1 MQALCQ
7 LSYSPLRDMPT
18 IPSNGAS
25 LKPAQQYFVVSQ
37 ISGAPIQARHI
48 LVYALDLLEL
58 SCLIKEDMDDDI
70 AVIQ

>member
-7 LSYSPLRDMPT
+7 LSYSPLRDMTT

-37 ISGAPIQARHI
+37 ISGAPFQARHI
-48 LVYALDLLEL
+48 FVQALDFVEL
-58 SCLIKEDMDDDI
+58 SCLIQENMNNDI
-70 AVIQ
+70 AIIQ